1 MGRCAAS
8 ESGRLLVDL
17 RAGLVEIPSR
27 TVSDRWSPGSC
38 VLDTMDERPG
48 PAHPAPDSYR
58 FRVDD
63 GSPWPD
69 SPRLCRCGSCVV
81 SARAIGAGAS
91 CRALRHAWRSSL
103 TPAHRYGVEA

>member
-48 PAHPAPDSYR
+48 LLIPRQIRIDFGSATGHRGLTHHGYVDADPASY
-58 FRVDD
+58 
-63 GSPWPD
+63 
-69 SPRLCRCGSCVV
+69 PREQSG
-81 SARAIGAGAS
+81 
-91 CRALRHAWRSSL
+91 RAL
-103 TPAHRYGVEA
+103 PAEHYVMLGGPA